1 MSRPGSP
8 SPRDE
13 LAAGSEVGNVYLR
26 RLVRAQLMLSL
37 TALLAFGG
45 LLGSLP
51 VALAVLPGLQRV
63 SVLGLPLP
71 LVMLGAPLFVLFVV
85 LGWVYQRRAD
95 ALDASFSELL
105 SEPEP

>member
-1 MSRPGSP
+1 MRPSGSA
-8 SPRDE
+8 RDE

-26 RLVRAQLMLSL
+26 RLVRAQLVLSL

-51 VALAVLPGLQRV
+51 VALYVLPGLQRAEL
-63 SVLGLPLP
+63 LGVPLP
-71 LVMLGAPLFVLFVV
+71 LVLIGPPLFALFVA

-105 SEPEP
+105 DESRP